1 MIPWQLI
8 CNRRVGRLAFKDV
21 RTHLTSTWGYGLNGS
36 KKWCQSST
44 ARFRSLDLL
53 CILNDSIFLFVC
65 VYLCIF
71 VFVHNLMM
79 ISVVHNWMMI
89 SGWHH
94 QVPHLQL
101 RPHVNSGAVL
111 TCTLHGVMETAPI
124 QMSFAMGTPCYCG
137 VATRKALTRNVQYL
151 GRQVQVWQSQNPFP
165 PNTLWWCERH
175 NTQIT
180 LSFSFLYTTGVHS
193 FASKI

>member
-1 MIPWQLI
+1 MVWTDPKNDVKVQLPDSGALTCCAYIEWFYFSI
-8 CNRRVGRLAFKDV
+8 C
-21 RTHLTSTWGYGLNGS
+21 
-36 KKWCQSST
+36 
-44 ARFRSLDLL
+44 
-53 CILNDSIFLFVC
+53 VC
-65 VYLCIF
+65 VFVYLCIF

-124 QMSFAMGTPCYCG
+124 QMSFDMGTPCYCG